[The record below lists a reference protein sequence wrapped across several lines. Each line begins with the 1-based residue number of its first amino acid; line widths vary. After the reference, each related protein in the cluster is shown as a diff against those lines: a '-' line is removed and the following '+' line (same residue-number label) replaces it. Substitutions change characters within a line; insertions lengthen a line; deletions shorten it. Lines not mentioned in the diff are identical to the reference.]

1 MADWEALR
9 TRLQE
14 EFGLDVDQ
22 EDELAV
28 TISRDSAEVLVVFLH
43 DLALAHVPLDLGD
56 SPVASGGRGR
66 ETTAR

>member
-9 TRLQE
+9 TRLQQ

-28 TISRDSAEVLVVFLH
+28 TVGRESAEGQQRAQRVMLSPLPGLRDH
-43 DLALAHVPLDLGD
+43 HARVPQR
-56 SPVASGGRGR
+56 VR
-66 ETTAR
+66 